1 MPRIDGSKPSSSS
14 FFCRKKNCKYTKV
27 SRQEESDDK
36 PQEGRAGAVEEE
48 EEEPAGESG
57 KVTRKVFDST

>member
-1 MPRIDGSKPSSSS
+1 MPRIDGSKPSPSS
-14 FFCRKKNCKYTKV
+14 FFCREKNCKSTKV

-57 KVTRKVFDST
+57 KVTRKVFGST